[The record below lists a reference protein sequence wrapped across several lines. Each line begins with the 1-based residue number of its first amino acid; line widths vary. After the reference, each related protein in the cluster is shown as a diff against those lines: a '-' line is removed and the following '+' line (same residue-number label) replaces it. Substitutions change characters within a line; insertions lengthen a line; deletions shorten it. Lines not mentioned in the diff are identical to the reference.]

1 MEAVKSN
8 AAENWSFPEV
18 FKDPYSLW
26 KISVPLSITEYS
38 QKDLFPELDFDMTD
52 TLHPLDVAL
61 LYKIVLDCSVPP
73 LTKVNV
79 DVAIL

>member
-1 MEAVKSN
+1 M
-8 AAENWSFPEV
+8 
-18 FKDPYSLW
+18 
-26 KISVPLSITEYS
+26 SVPLSITEYS

-52 TLHPLDVAL
+52 NLHPLDDAL

>member
-1 MEAVKSN
+1 M
-8 AAENWSFPEV
+8 
-18 FKDPYSLW
+18 
-26 KISVPLSITEYS
+26 SVPLSITEYS

-52 TLHPLDVAL
+52 TLHPLDDAL